1 MSKVASSANHE
12 QINTIRNKIQTL
24 SEHINKVKDDLF
36 RAKDTA
42 SISEKYWKRVES
54 ARNFFIDE
62 IESLFPGLNLA
73 EKKLNLSKDDLD
85 LFITHAYTHV
95 LAYQKEL
102 QRIQTDG
109 EIRLKRAIDALR
121 GSDQTQAV
129 NSQLDY
135 LLEKEKRALA
145 LENQKK
151 IFQIR
156 AQMEKDLRAQLKSQA
171 EAHVEHLK
179 DAVELKETEMKRV
192 FTVQLDEKLA
202 TEKANYKLQLASMVG
217 KLKGMEAALKG
228 EF

>member
-1 MSKVASSANHE
+1 MF
-12 QINTIRNKIQTL
+12 IN
-24 SEHINKVKDDLF
+24 
-36 RAKDTA
+36 
-42 SISEKYWKRVES
+42 
-54 ARNFFIDE
+54 E

-85 LFITHAYTHV
+85 LFITHAYSYV

-109 EIRLKRAIDALR
+109 EIRLKRAIDSLK

-129 NSQLDY
+129 NSQLEY
-135 LLEKEKRALA
+135 LLDKEKRNLV

-151 IFQIR
+151 LFQIR
-156 AQMEKDLRAQLKSQA
+156 SQMEKDLRSQLKSQA

-179 DAVELKETEMKRV
+179 DAVDLKENEMKRV
-192 FTVQLDEKLA
+192 FSIQLDEKLA
-202 TEKANYKLQLASMVG
+202 TEKAAYKLQLASMVG

-228 EF
+228 EFL